1 VFTLRKALFLLGLTV
16 ASLGALGQSA
26 SAAPIILDN
35 FTAASG
41 SWNPVTAPGTLQ
53 TQGVAGSPRT
63 LVLNAPGLLNGGDFL
78 GVGGGT
84 FSFQSN
90 SGSTY
95 SASLGYTFAPL
106 ALQAGNQLGID
117 FNSLDAGS
125 NVTNQI
131 SALLEVTTSTG
142 TLFKNILFSEGTFNY
157 LIGLNG
163 LSGIG
168 NLNSTTGIRLT
179 FNNTNDQG
187 VDFVINGQP
196 GIRIFGDPE
205 PEPATLATFG
215 LIGLMGGFVARRK
228 LKGSAAVQV

>member
-1 VFTLRKALFLLGLTV
+1 MITLRKALFVFGLAVALLG
-16 ASLGALGQSA
+16 AFGQSA
-26 SAAPIILDN
+26 SAAPIILDD

-63 LVLNAPGLLNGGDFL
+63 LILNAPGLLNGGDFL

-84 FSFQSN
+84 FSMQSASN
-90 SGSTY
+90 STY
-95 SASLGYTFAPL
+95 STTLGYNFGPL
-106 ALQAGNQLGID
+106 ALQAGNQIGID

-125 NVTNQI
+125 NITNQI
-131 SALLEVTTSTG
+131 SALLEVNTSTG
-142 TLFKNILFSEGTFNY
+142 TLSKTVLFTEGTFSY

-179 FNNTNDQG
+179 FNSTNDQG

-196 GIRIFGDPE
+196 GIRIFGNPE

-215 LIGLMGGFVARRK
+215 LMGLMGGFVARRK
-228 LKGSAAVQV
+228 LKARAAVQV